1 MNRGYG
7 GAQSRMRESKIIEH
21 GAYLAC
27 INVRTLSVGDTQS
40 YPFQAGNVGPFW
52 MNNAERE
59 ANRHDRILPPPPG
72 APQIRNKTIAELK
85 TDLAV
90 LGILSN

>member
-52 MNNAERE
+52 MTHAEE
-59 ANRHDRILPPPPG
+59 ANCHDCILPPPPG
-72 APQIRNKTIAELK
+72 DPRTQNKNSCGTQ
-85 TDLAV
+85 
-90 LGILSN
+90 N